1 MIELLGQYLEVDMT
15 LCWEPDMA
23 LVDLLGDKEVVNAIL
38 AEVAGE
44 DVAQANAKATGKVQR
59 SIIED
64 CIEGK
69 RGREK
74 RVGWAPRW
82 MTFPPSSYT
91 GRGGVAT
98 VEQWDAAQALLEPEP
113 EAEREEDAPQ
123 TDASLLEPVGQ
134 DDPDP
139 AADESEGEEEEPGQL
154 AA

>member
-1 MIELLGQYLEVDMT
+1 
-15 LCWEPDMA
+15 
-23 LVDLLGDKEVVNAIL
+23 
-38 AEVAGE
+38 
-44 DVAQANAKATGKVQR
+44 
-59 SIIED
+59 
-64 CIEGK
+64 
-69 RGREK
+69 
-74 RVGWAPRW
+74 